1 MRETHGFDAVGHE
14 PVEALDEE
22 KKAKHEKERD
32 VELIAEYG
40 ESEEGLCNEHPCL
53 VVETLGAGVNAGW

>member
-22 KKAKHEKERD
+22 KEAKHEEKRD
-32 VELIAEYG
+32 VEFVPEDG
-40 ESEEGLCNEHPCL
+40 EREEGLGDEHPCL
-53 VVETLGAGVNAGW
+53 VV